1 MFRCLAVS
9 GHNRP
14 MFAQLADDLRF
25 DPFHVRYNA
34 AHREAESDVFDQMPS
49 SNQPGI
55 VTYTATRWGDLLKP
69 NKMPDGEKPL
79 YATECYRFV
88 MSHPLVD
95 VCMSGS
101 RNSEEI
107 CQALR
112 SLQLGPLSVKEIE
125 RMHRIGDYV
134 HTKYRRFFG

>member
-1 MFRCLAVS
+1 MPGGIGPQSPYVCLIGPMICDLTRFMSATT
-9 GHNRP
+9 RP
-14 MFAQLADDLRF
+14 TG
-25 DPFHVRYNA
+25 
-34 AHREAESDVFDQMPS
+34 ETESDVFDQMPS